1 MKRRKQYHN
10 QHLIKRLC
18 ALIRLTLLIKNFL
31 ISLGLKCV
39 CLQSLFSCQNPYLRT
54 ATLVNPTEDEII
66 QEAAEE
72 AISAEYD
79 MEVKIYY
86 DEARKRAEGLQ
97 QRLALPL
104 FWENQKINFVL
115 AFFGYACSH

>member
-1 MKRRKQYHN
+1 MN
-10 QHLIKRLC
+10 SSGNIKHILQFTSVETWRHK
-18 ALIRLTLLIKNFL
+18 IFRPIGKKN
-31 ISLGLKCV
+31 SQK
-39 CLQSLFSCQNPYLRT
+39 SCQNPYLRT